1 MTKFIDNS
9 RLFSSTLEHANALEE
24 VAAIAVDQCANVQA
38 GERMLVVTDNLSD
51 PQLAGLVAAAGR
63 RRGAEVVSIDFP
75 HADTIHDIP
84 ERVQQA
90 IANSDVVIPLC
101 KSRILYSNAIRGV
114 SGHGR
119 LLYMADVPTDFFL
132 RPVVRETDYA
142 DLARLAEAFE
152 TILNADGELLVT
164 APAGTKATMQ
174 MRAERGLSISSCRS
188 HKKGDH
194 DYLPGGAWFGCP
206 IEESVNGV
214 FVIDSSMEPGVLG
227 GVVDEPIAITFV
239 DGVLVSVEGDSQA
252 DEFVAWLDECDEQ
265 IRGVAHNGGGFNPM
279 ASRTGN
285 LMEDERILGSFNIAG
300 GNNQSGWPGKNSSSF
315 HWDAMMLNATYS
327 LGGVLICENGTFV
340 HPLLSENQ
348 GS

>member
-1 MTKFIDNS
+1 MTTFLDNS
-9 RLFSSTLEHANALEE
+9 KLFSSSLEHANALNE
-24 VAAIAVDQCANVQA
+24 VAAIAVEQCANVQA
-38 GERMLVVTDNLSD
+38 GERMLVVTDNVSD

-63 RRGAEVVSIDFP
+63 RRGAEVVTIDFP

-90 IANSDVVIPLC
+90 IAASDVVIPLC
-101 KSRILYSNAIRGV
+101 KSRILYSNAIREV
-114 SGHGR
+114 SDHGR

-132 RPVVRETDYA
+132 RPVVRDTDYTE
-142 DLARLAEAFE
+142 LARFAEAFG
-152 TILNADGELLVT
+152 TILNADGELSVS

-174 MRAERGLSISSCRS
+174 MRADRGQSISSCRS

-206 IEESVNGV
+206 IEESVNGI

-227 GVVDEPIAITFV
+227 GVVDEPIALTFV
-239 DGVLVSVEGDSQA
+239 DGVLVSVEGGSQA
-252 DEFVAWLDECDEQ
+252 DEFTAWLDECDDQ
-265 IRGVAHNGGGFNPM
+265 IRGVSHNGGGFNRM

-300 GNNQSGWPGKNSSSF
+300 GNNQSGWPGTNSSSF
-315 HWDAMMLNATYS
+315 HWDAMMLNASYS
-327 LGGVLICENGTFV
+327 LAGVQICEAGNFV
-340 HPLLSENQ
+340 HPLLSEK
-348 GS
+348 SSS